1 MTQQELVLSAEFF
14 LRILTAAVCGIVIGY
29 ERENRNKEAGIRT
42 HAIVALGAALIM
54 IVSKYGFSD
63 IQNYDASRVAA
74 QIVSGIGS
82 TNGIGFLGAGIIFIR
97 NRAVSGLTTA
107 AGIWATAGV
116 GMAVGSGMYYI
127 GIAVTV
133 LIVLMQFVL
142 HRQFVIKK
150 EHRYEKLVIIMKD
163 HPGIEELQE
172 KLLGQKVEVDSLE
185 LEMTENQEYRMEL
198 GVFLPKEYNKMELT
212 KILMDCSG
220 VTYVRC

>member
-74 QIVSGIGS
+74 QIVSGIG
-82 TNGIGFLGAGIIFIR
+82 FLGAGIIFIR

-116 GMAVGSGMYYI
+116 GMAVGSGMYYN
-127 GIAVTV
+127 GIAVNV

>member
-74 QIVSGIGS
+74 QIVS
-82 TNGIGFLGAGIIFIR
+82 GIGFLGAGIIFIR

-172 KLLGQKVEVDSLE
+172 KLLGQKVEVQNGAGSFSAERVQQDGTDQNTDGL
-185 LEMTENQEYRMEL
+185 
-198 GVFLPKEYNKMELT
+198 
-212 KILMDCSG
+212 
-220 VTYVRC
+220 

>member
-74 QIVSGIGS
+74 QIVS
-82 TNGIGFLGAGIIFIR
+82 GIGFLGAGIIFIR

-185 LEMTENQEYRMEL
+185 LEMTENRSTEWSWEFFCR
-198 GVFLPKEYNKMELT
+198 KSTTRWN
-212 KILMDCSG
+212 
-220 VTYVRC
+220 

>member
-74 QIVSGIGS
+74 QIVSGIG
-82 TNGIGFLGAGIIFIR
+82 FLGAGIIFIR

-116 GMAVGSGMYYI
+116 GMAGGSGLDYI

>member
-74 QIVSGIGS
+74 QIVSGIG
-82 TNGIGFLGAGIIFIR
+82 FLGAGIIFIR

-150 EHRYEKLVIIMKD
+150 AHRYEKLVIIMKD

>member
-74 QIVSGIGS
+74 QIVSGIG
-82 TNGIGFLGAGIIFIR
+82 FLGAGIIFIR
-97 NRAVSGLTTA
+97 NRAVSGLTPA

>member
-1 MTQQELVLSAEFF
+1 MTQQEFATMAEFF
-14 LRILTAAVCGIVIGY
+14 LRILTAAACGLVIGY

-54 IVSKYGFSD
+54 IVSKYGFYD

-74 QIVSGIGS
+74 QIVS
-82 TNGIGFLGAGIIFIR
+82 GIGFLGAGIIFIR

-133 LIVLMQFVL
+133 LIVLMQFIL
-142 HRQFVIKK
+142 HKQFVMKK
-150 EHRYEKLVIIMKD
+150 EHKYEKVVMVMKES
-163 HPGIEELQE
+163 PQIEEIQK
-172 KLLGQKVEVDSLE
+172 KLTGRRIEVEDLE
-185 LEMTENQEYRMEL
+185 IEMTEKQEYKIEM
-198 GVFLPKEYNKMELT
+198 GVFLPKEFGKMELT
-212 KILMDCSG
+212 KLLMDCGG

>member
-74 QIVSGIGS
+74 QIVSGIG
-82 TNGIGFLGAGIIFIR
+82 FLGAGIIFIR

-116 GMAVGSGMYYI
+116 GMAVGSGMFYI
-127 GIAVTV
+127 GIAGTV

>member
-74 QIVSGIGS
+74 QIVS
-82 TNGIGFLGAGIIFIR
+82 GIGFLGAGIIFIR

-198 GVFLPKEYNKMELT
+198 GVFLPKE
-212 KILMDCSG
+212 
-220 VTYVRC
+220 

>member
-74 QIVSGIGS
+74 QIVSGIG
-82 TNGIGFLGAGIIFIR
+82 FLGAGIIFIR

-150 EHRYEKLVIIMKD
+150 EHMYEKLVIIMKD

>member
-74 QIVSGIGS
+74 QIVSGIG
-82 TNGIGFLGAGIIFIR
+82 FLGAGIIFIR

-116 GMAVGSGMYYI
+116 GMAGGSGMYYI

>member
-74 QIVSGIGS
+74 QIVS
-82 TNGIGFLGAGIIFIR
+82 GIGFLGAGIIFIR

-163 HPGIEELQE
+163 HPGIEEL
-172 KLLGQKVEVDSLE
+172 
-185 LEMTENQEYRMEL
+185 
-198 GVFLPKEYNKMELT
+198 
-212 KILMDCSG
+212 
-220 VTYVRC
+220 

>member
-74 QIVSGIGS
+74 QIVSGIG
-82 TNGIGFLGAGIIFIR
+82 FLGAGIIFIR
-97 NRAVSGLTTA
+97 NR
-107 AGIWATAGV
+107 AGV

>member
-74 QIVSGIGS
+74 QIVSGIG
-82 TNGIGFLGAGIIFIR
+82 FLGAGIIFIR

-150 EHRYEKLVIIMKD
+150 EQRYEKLVIIMKD

>member
-74 QIVSGIGS
+74 QIVS
-82 TNGIGFLGAGIIFIR
+82 GIGFLGAGIIFIR

-198 GVFLPKEYNKMELT
+198 GVFLPKEDNKMELT